1 MRCTR
6 SLLSAAVTL
15 MLVSALV
22 GCAVPGTS
30 SGGPAGEGS
39 EDEPVEATDSMAPV
53 PHQELA
59 LQLEPYDGGYF
70 TVLKPA
76 GWEITTGGAY
86 GGFGYMMWDP
96 QEPARRIFYVGE
108 IVPFYAS
115 AEQKQVDR
123 QYMDAG
129 GFPVEWYDMPVVSP
143 LTPLE
148 LFRNFD
154 GIVMTQGA
162 QAYMPGLPP
171 LDGFEPISTTPADS
185 ALPIGQTDLI
195 HATFL
200 HDGVPCQGQFMATVA
215 EFMPFMNGPGG
226 GTGIAGM
233 VVGVMAPVTEYPELQ
248 DDLVA
253 AVGSFEFSESYV
265 QEGIQQGQENFK
277 GIMRAGQTLRE
288 TSEMVARRWQAND
301 PSSDINPQQW
311 SDAMLGYER
320 VYDPDTDEVY
330 HVENGFFSEYDLH
343 RESYDMSSLEQL
355 PSNNADL
362 WSRPPLDE
370 GRIH

>member
-1 MRCTR
+1 MHIARTF
-6 SLLSAAVTL
+6 LSVAVTL
-15 MLVSALV
+15 VLVCALT
-22 GCAVPGTS
+22 GCVVPGTS
-30 SGGPAGEGS
+30 PRGAAAEGPEDGS
-39 EDEPVEATDSMAPV
+39 LGATETTAPV
-53 PHQELA
+53 PHEELA
-59 LQLEPYDGGYF
+59 LELEHYDGGYF

-76 GWEITTGGAY
+76 GWQIVTGGAY

-96 QEPARRIFYVGE
+96 QEPARRIFYIGE

-115 AEQKQVDR
+115 AEQKQIDR

-129 GFPVEWYDMPVVSP
+129 GFPVEWHDMPVVSP

-154 GIVMTQGA
+154 GIVVTQAA
-162 QAYMPGLPP
+162 QVYMPGLPP
-171 LDGFEPISTTPADS
+171 LDGFEPISVTPVDPV
-185 ALPIGQTDLI
+185 LPIGQTDLI

-200 HDGVPCQGQFMATVA
+200 DDGVPCQGQFMATVA

-233 VVGVMAPVTEYPELQ
+233 VVGIMAPVTEYPEMQ

-253 AVGSFEFSESYV
+253 AVGSFKFSESYV
-265 QEGIQQGQENFK
+265 QEGIQQGRENFE

-288 TSEMVARRWQAND
+288 TSEMVARSWQAND
-301 PSSDINPQQW
+301 PSSDIGPQQW

-320 VYDPDTDEVY
+320 VYDPDTGEVY
-330 HVENGFFSEYDLH
+330 HVENGFFSDYDLH
-343 RESYDMSSLEQL
+343 RESYDMSRLEQL
-355 PSNNADL
+355 PSDNADL
-362 WSRPPLDE
+362 WSRPPLDG